1 LRPGNPEHRYHR
13 NKIDALTLS
22 VVTCSKFM
30 RVFDCSYPGAA
41 LLLALVAFVAFPVP
55 AGAEPGTM
63 TSAHDFEF
71 VAIEGDPLPLA
82 KFAGRP
88 VLVVNTASQCG
99 FTNQYAGL
107 ADIWAKYRDRGL
119 VVLATPSNDFGGQEP
134 GTEAEI
140 KEFCEVNYGIDFPMT
155 EKVRVKGADAHPFYK
170 WAATRFGPLSK
181 PRWNFHKYL
190 ISPDGELVKWFS
202 TVTPPTAEKV
212 TRAIEAQLADM
223 PAR

>member
-1 LRPGNPEHRYHR
+1 
-13 NKIDALTLS
+13 
-22 VVTCSKFM
+22 M
-30 RVFDCSYPGAA
+30 RVFVSSYSGV
-41 LLLALVAFVAFPVP
+41 LLVLAFVAPLVLP
-55 AGAEPGTM
+55 GSAEAEPNPM

-71 VAIEGDPLPLA
+71 VAIEGDRLPLA
-82 KFAGRP
+82 QFAGRP
-88 VLVVNTASQCG
+88 VLIVNTASHCG
-99 FTNQYAGL
+99 FTNQYVGL

-170 WAATRFGPLSK
+170 WAAARFGPLSK

-190 ISPDGELVKWFS
+190 VSPDGDLVNWFS
-202 TVTPPTAEKV
+202 TVTPPTADKV
-212 TRAIEAQLADM
+212 VRAIEAQLAER
-223 PAR
+223 PTR

>member
-1 LRPGNPEHRYHR
+1 
-13 NKIDALTLS
+13 
-22 VVTCSKFM
+22 M
-30 RVFDCSYPGAA
+30 RVFVSSYSAVLLVLAFLA
-41 LLLALVAFVAFPVP
+41 LLVLPVQADADSDP
-55 AGAEPGTM
+55 M

-71 VAIEGDPLPLA
+71 VAIEGDRLPLS

-107 ADIWAKYRDRGL
+107 AEIWAKYRDRGL

-134 GTEAEI
+134 GSEAEI

-155 EKVRVKGADAHPFYK
+155 GKVRVKGTDAHPFYK
-170 WAATRFGPLSK
+170 WAAAQFGPLAK

-202 TVTPPTAEKV
+202 TVTPPTADKV
-212 TRAIEAQLADM
+212 VRAIEAQLADM